1 MPSASRNP
9 EPRAQILSKNDYT
22 KQSIVKLSSSSV
34 DLEAPLP
41 PSAVRV
47 KTTLIALTA
56 NNLGYAAL
64 GTHLHWWDAFPVPSS
79 ASPPFND
86 SAVYGIVPAWGYA
99 TVLESSIPSIRS
111 GSLLWGCWPLSTHSV
126 TLQLKPTLP
135 QDHWLETS
143 DHRKSLMPL
152 YQRYVLAHGPP
163 SPLTEPSS
171 AVLEKLAKTALL
183 KPLWEAAYLLNRFV
197 FIPPGLSNQ
206 LPIHPFGSGAWTP
219 QDSDLSSAIVIIIAA
234 ASKTATAFASE
245 LSSKRALDTGPLA
258 IMRVASTMPEAAIPQ
273 NNQPR
278 RSPVALRNATYGSMT
293 ARPAL
298 DWLSSFPTASDVKI
312 VDFGGR
318 DAAAERLAGTMRG
331 HPALAAK
338 RVTIIGVGGVHGP
351 NAPAAQWKEGRVAS
365 NASTARDAAVERV
378 GANVYWRM
386 LEEAFEEMM
395 ESGGLGLEVRV
406 GSGMRGKEGVE
417 GGWEMLCEGTVGG
430 RTGLV
435 FWV

>member
-9 EPRAQILSKNDYT
+9 ESIAQILSKNNYT
-22 KQSIVKLSSSSV
+22 KQSIVTLSSSSI

-64 GTHLHWWDAFPVPSS
+64 GTQLHWWDAFPVPPS
-79 ASPPFND
+79 APPPFND
-86 SAVYGIVPAWGYA
+86 SAAYGIVPAWGYA
-99 TVLESSIPSIRS
+99 TVRESTIPLIPS
-111 GSLLWGCWPLSTHSV
+111 GSLLWGCWPLSTHPV
-126 TLQLKPTLP
+126 TLQLEPTSP
-135 QDHWLETS
+135 QGHWLETS
-143 DHRKSLMPL
+143 DHRKNLMPL
-152 YQRYVLAHGPP
+152 YQRYVFAHGPP

-197 FIPPGLSNQ
+197 FIPPGPSNQ
-206 LPIHPFGSGAWTP
+206 LPIHPFGSGTWTP

-245 LSSKRALDTGPLA
+245 LCSQRAPGTGPLA
-258 IMRVASTMPEAAIPQ
+258 IMRVASTMPDAAIPS
-273 NNQPR
+273 NNQP

-312 VDFGGR
+312 MDFGGR
-318 DAAAERLAGTMRG
+318 DAAAERLAATMRG
-331 HPALAAK
+331 YPALAAK

-351 NAPAAQWKEGRVAS
+351 DAPAAQWKEGRVAS

-378 GANVYWRM
+378 GASVYWRM
-386 LEEAFEEMM
+386 LEEAFKEMM

-406 GSGMRGKEGVE
+406 GRGMRGEEGVE

-430 RTGLV
+430 RTGLA

>member
-9 EPRAQILSKNDYT
+9 EPIAQILSKNDYT

-64 GTHLHWWDAFPVPSS
+64 GTQLHWWDAFPVPSS

-99 TVLESSIPSIRS
+99 TVLEN
-111 GSLLWGCWPLSTHSV
+111 
-126 TLQLKPTLP
+126 
-135 QDHWLETS
+135 HWLETS

-197 FIPPGLSNQ
+197 FIPPGPSNQ
-206 LPIHPFGSGAWTP
+206 LPIHPFGSGTWTP

-245 LSSKRALDTGPLA
+245 LSSKRAPDTGPLA
-258 IMRVASTMPEAAIPQ
+258 IMRVASTMPDPAIPQ

-293 ARPAL
+293 TRPAL

-351 NAPAAQWKEGRVAS
+351 DAPAQWKEGRVAS

-406 GSGMRGKEGVE
+406 GSGMRGEEGVE

-430 RTGLV
+430 RTGLA